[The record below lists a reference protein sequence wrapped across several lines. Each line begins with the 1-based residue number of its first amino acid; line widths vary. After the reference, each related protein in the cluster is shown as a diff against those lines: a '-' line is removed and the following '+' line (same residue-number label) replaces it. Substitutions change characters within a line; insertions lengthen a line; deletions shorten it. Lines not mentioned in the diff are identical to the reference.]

1 MTSGPSAEISI
12 QSPLSRPG
20 RDQMLL
26 EVPISVFILPWS
38 AVSQCPD
45 VITLNISL
53 WDPSL
58 ASLT

>member
-12 QSPLSRPG
+12 QSPLSRPE
-20 RDQMLL
+20 RDQILL
-26 EVPISVFILPWS
+26 AVLISVLRLPCF
-38 AVSQCPD
+38 AVFQCPD
-45 VITLNISL
+45 VITLNISF